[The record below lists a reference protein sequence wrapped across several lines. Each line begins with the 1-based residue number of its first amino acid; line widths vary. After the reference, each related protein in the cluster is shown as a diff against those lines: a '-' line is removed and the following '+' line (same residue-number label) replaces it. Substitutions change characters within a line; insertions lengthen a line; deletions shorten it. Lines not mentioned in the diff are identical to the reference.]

1 MAMANKGAKRKI
13 AWGITGSGDRITETV
28 EKMIEL
34 QKQYDDVVDV
44 RVFVSKA
51 GEQVIKYYKLF
62 NTLEKHF
69 DKVWVEI
76 NSNSP
81 FLAGQLQV
89 RRYEFLLLAPTT
101 SNTVTKIALGLADSL
116 LSNAAIMSQKA
127 FVPTYIMPCD
137 YAPGILTTIL
147 PVGSEMKLRIG
158 KEDAEPVDKLRLTG
172 VVYVLGA
179 PGGLPRLFALSF
191 SLPSSVL
198 LPPRS
203 P

>member
-1 MAMANKGAKRKI
+1 MAKDGSKSKI
-13 AWGITGSGDRITETV
+13 AWGITGSGDRIVETV
-28 EKMIEL
+28 DVMIEL

-62 NTLEKHF
+62 NILEKHF

-89 RRYEFLLLAPTT
+89 KRYEFMLLAPAT
-101 SNTVTKIALGLADSL
+101 SNTVAKISLGLADSL

-127 FVPTYIMPCD
+127 FIPTYIMPCD
-137 YAPGILTTIL
+137 YKPGIITTIL
-147 PVGSEMKLRIG
+147 PDGSEMKLRIR
-158 KEDAEPVDKLRLTG
+158 KEDAEHVQRLRQMDD
-172 VVYVLGA
+172 
-179 PGGLPRLFALSF
+179 LFVIETPQEITTVFEKYF
-191 SLPSSVL
+191 SRV
-198 LPPRS
+198 
-203 P
+203 

>member
-1 MAMANKGAKRKI
+1 MAKDGAKRKI

-28 EKMIEL
+28 EVMIDL
-34 QKQYDDVVDV
+34 QKQYDDKVDV

-81 FLAGQLQV
+81 FLAGQLQIK
-89 RRYEFLLLAPTT
+89 RYDFLLLAPAT
-101 SNTVTKIALGLADSL
+101 SNTVAKISLGLADSL

-137 YAPGILTTIL
+137 YLPGIITTIL
-147 PVGSEMKLRIG
+147 PDGSKMKLRIR
-158 KEDAEPVDKLRLTG
+158 KEDAEHVQRLRQMDDVFVIETPAG
-172 VVYVLGA
+172 IPAVFEKY
-179 PGGLPRLFALSF
+179 F
-191 SLPSSVL
+191 S
-198 LPPRS
+198 RG
-203 P
+203 

>member
-1 MAMANKGAKRKI
+1 MAKDGTKEGAKKKKI

-28 EKMIEL
+28 EAMVEL
-34 QKQYDDVVDV
+34 QKQYDDFVDV

-62 NTLEKHF
+62 NTLEKNF

-89 RRYEFLLLAPTT
+89 KRYEFLLLAPTT

-127 FVPTYIMPCD
+127 FIPTYIMPCD
-137 YAPGILTTIL
+137 YKPGIITTIL
-147 PVGSEMKLRIG
+147 PDGSEMKLRIR
-158 KEDAEPVDKLRLTG
+158 KEDAENVEKLRRMDDVHVIETPGDIAG
-172 VVYVLGA
+172 VFEKY
-179 PGGLPRLFALSF
+179 F
-191 SLPSSVL
+191 SA
-198 LPPRS
+198 
-203 P
+203 

>member
-1 MAMANKGAKRKI
+1 MAKDGSKSKI
-13 AWGITGSGDRITETV
+13 AWGITGSGDRIVETV
-28 EKMIEL
+28 DVMIEL

-62 NTLEKHF
+62 NILEKHF

-89 RRYEFLLLAPTT
+89 KRYEFMLLAPAT
-101 SNTVTKIALGLADSL
+101 SNTVAKISLGLADSL

-127 FVPTYIMPCD
+127 FIPTYIMPCD
-137 YAPGILTTIL
+137 YKPGIITTIL
-147 PVGSEMKLRIG
+147 PDGSEMKLRIR
-158 KEDAEPVDKLRLTG
+158 KEDAEHVRRLRQMDD
-172 VVYVLGA
+172 
-179 PGGLPRLFALSF
+179 LFVIETPQEIATVFEKYF
-191 SLPSSVL
+191 S
-198 LPPRS
+198 RI
-203 P
+203 

>member
-1 MAMANKGAKRKI
+1 MAKDGSKSKI
-13 AWGITGSGDRITETV
+13 AWGITGSGDRIVETV
-28 EKMIEL
+28 NVMIEL

-62 NTLEKHF
+62 NILEKHF

-89 RRYEFLLLAPTT
+89 KRYEFMLLAPAT
-101 SNTVTKIALGLADSL
+101 SNTVAKISLGLADSL

-127 FVPTYIMPCD
+127 FIPTYIMPCD
-137 YAPGILTTIL
+137 YKPGIITTIL
-147 PVGSEMKLRIG
+147 PDGSKMKLRIR
-158 KEDAEPVDKLRLTG
+158 KEDAEHVQRLRQMDD
-172 VVYVLGA
+172 
-179 PGGLPRLFALSF
+179 LFVIETPQEIATVFEKYF
-191 SLPSSVL
+191 SRV
-198 LPPRS
+198 
-203 P
+203 

>member
-1 MAMANKGAKRKI
+1 MAKEASKKKI
-13 AWGITGSGDRITETV
+13 AWGITGSGDRIVETV
-28 EKMIEL
+28 EVMKEI
-34 QKQYDDVVDV
+34 QKKYNDLLDI

-62 NTLEKHF
+62 NDLEKNF

-76 NSNSP
+76 NANSP

-101 SNTVTKIALGLADSL
+101 SNTVAKISLGLADTL

-137 YAPGILTTIL
+137 YKPGIITTIL
-147 PVGSEMKLRIG
+147 PDGSEMRLRIR
-158 KEDAEPVDKLRLTG
+158 KEDAEHVERLRRMEDIT
-172 VVYVLGA
+172 VIETPQEIPSVFE
-179 PGGLPRLFALSF
+179 RHF
-191 SLPSSVL
+191 SN
-198 LPPRS
+198 RS
-203 P
+203 

>member
-1 MAMANKGAKRKI
+1 MAKEGSKSKI
-13 AWGITGSGDRITETV
+13 AWGITGSGDRIVETV
-28 EKMIEL
+28 DAMIEL

-62 NTLEKHF
+62 NILEKHF

-89 RRYEFLLLAPTT
+89 KRYVFMLLAPAT
-101 SNTVTKIALGLADSL
+101 SNTVAKISLGLADSL

-127 FVPTYIMPCD
+127 FIPTYIMPCD
-137 YAPGILTTIL
+137 YKPGIITTIL
-147 PVGSEMKLRIG
+147 PDGSEMKLRIR
-158 KEDAEPVDKLRLTG
+158 KEDAEHVQRLRQMDD
-172 VVYVLGA
+172 
-179 PGGLPRLFALSF
+179 LFVIETPQEIATVFEKYF
-191 SLPSSVL
+191 SRV
-198 LPPRS
+198 
-203 P
+203 

>member
-1 MAMANKGAKRKI
+1 MANKDARRKV
-13 AWGITGSGDRITETV
+13 AWGITGSGDRIVETV
-28 EKMIEL
+28 QVMMDL
-34 QKQYDDVVDV
+34 QKQYNDVVDI

-62 NTLEKHF
+62 NDLEKNF

-89 RRYEFLLLAPTT
+89 KRYEFLIIAPTT
-101 SNTVTKIALGLADSL
+101 SNTVAKISLGLADSL

-137 YAPGILTTIL
+137 YKPGILTTIL
-147 PVGSEMKLRIG
+147 PDGSEMRLRIR
-158 KEDAEPVDKLRLTG
+158 KEDADNVQKLREMEDVFVIETPAQIHNVFEKYFKRNG
-172 VVYVLGA
+172 I
-179 PGGLPRLFALSF
+179 
-191 SLPSSVL
+191 
-198 LPPRS
+198 
-203 P
+203 

>member
-1 MAMANKGAKRKI
+1 MANNGAKKKI
-13 AWGITGSGDRITETV
+13 AWGITGSGDRIVETV
-28 EKMIEL
+28 EIMTKL

-76 NSNSP
+76 NANSP

-89 RRYEFLLLAPTT
+89 KRYEFLLLAPTT
-101 SNTVTKIALGLADSL
+101 SNTVAKIALGLADSL

-127 FVPTYIMPCD
+127 FVPSYIMPCD
-137 YAPGILTTIL
+137 YKPGIVSTIL
-147 PVGSEMKLRIG
+147 PDGSEMKLRIR
-158 KEDAEPVDKLRLTG
+158 KEDAEHVQRLRKMEDVFVIET
-172 VVYVLGA
+172 
-179 PGGLPRLFALSF
+179 PQE
-191 SLPSSVL
+191 LPSVFEKHFS
-198 LPPRS
+198 R
-203 P
+203 

>member
-1 MAMANKGAKRKI
+1 LVSMAKVGAKRKI
-13 AWGITGSGDRITETV
+13 AWGITGSGDRIVETV
-28 EKMIEL
+28 EVMTQL
-34 QKQYDDVVDV
+34 QKAYDDVLDV

-62 NTLEKHF
+62 NILEKNF

-76 NSNSP
+76 NANSP

-101 SNTVTKIALGLADSL
+101 SNTVAKIALGLADSL

-137 YAPGILTTIL
+137 YKPGIITTIL
-147 PVGSEMKLRIG
+147 PDGSEMKLRIRR
-158 KEDAEPVDKLRLTG
+158 EDAEHVDRLRQMEDVFVIETPQEIPA
-172 VVYVLGA
+172 VFE
-179 PGGLPRLFALSF
+179 RHF
-191 SLPSSVL
+191 SRV
-198 LPPRS
+198 
-203 P
+203 